1 MILINENHNFS
12 YDTENLAEIFFPY
25 EKIKMFSHMPQNETD
40 DKIVYTGINGS
51 TVTVT
56 ADLCGAKHSAC
67 VQMSPDADRKN
78 TLSVLFYRVL
88 SEATGDTYPWGIL
101 YGVRPAKFYHS
112 LVRKGSEEYAQKI
125 LK

>member
-78 TLSVLFYRVL
+78 TLSVLFTACFPRQRV
-88 SEATGDTYPWGIL
+88 IL
-101 YGVRPAKFYHS
+101 IPGAYFTACARLNFIIPLCVKVPKNTPKRS
-112 LVRKGSEEYAQKI
+112 
-125 LK
+125 